1 MRKRYWVLIAFLA
14 LGGLGNLIGGTD
26 TPVRGSVDAEG
37 AAVGQPTVPVTA
49 SFDATLYVTASSLN
63 LRAAPGTGARVLASL
78 PRNTRVLAGERRG
91 TWVQVSAQG
100 VTGWASGDYLGAAPV
115 REAPIQTA
123 PAAPRQSQAPARVV
137 EAPSGSCP
145 SRRYCTQIGSCQE
158 AQYYLAN
165 CSWGWRLDGDS
176 DGVPCESLCR

>member
-26 TPVRGSVDAEG
+26 TPVRGSVDTEG
-37 AAVGQPTVPVTA
+37 STVGGATA
-49 SFDATLYVTASSLN
+49 PATIAFDAVLYVSASSLN
-63 LRAAPGTGARVLASL
+63 LRAAPGTDARVLASL
-78 PRNTRVLAGERRG
+78 PRNTRVMAGERRG

-115 REAPIQTA
+115 RET
-123 PAAPRQSQAPARVV
+123 PAVPRQSQAPARLV

-145 SRRYCTQIGSCQE
+145 PRRYCTQIGSCQE
-158 AQYYLAN
+158 ARYYLAN

>member
-14 LGGLGNLIGGTD
+14 LAGLGNLIGGTD
-26 TPVRGSVDAEG
+26 TPVRGSVDSDG
-37 AAVGQPTVPVTA
+37 AAAERTTAPVTA
-49 SFDATLYVTASSLN
+49 AFDATLYVSASSLN
-63 LRAAPGTGARVLASL
+63 LREAPGTDARVLASL

-91 TWVQVSAQG
+91 TWVYVSAQG
-100 VTGWASGDYLGAAPV
+100 FVGWVSGDYLGAAPI
-115 REAPIQTA
+115 REAPVV
-123 PAAPRQSQAPARVV
+123 PRQSQAPARVV
-137 EAPSGSCP
+137 EAPSGACP